1 MNTSKSLVFYTDDD
15 EDDREFVAE
24 AFQLHDDYIELKMF
38 TDGIELLNHI
48 DLQPQPHPCL
58 IILDL
63 NMPKIDGKDT
73 LRMLRQKHGYEN
85 VPVVVFTT
93 SSLPADSYFAQHYK
107 AGFITKPLDLRQM
120 TSIVERFLEYCSD
133 EDKVKFK
140 KSI

>member
-1 MNTSKSLVFYTDDD
+1 MSKSLVFYADDD
-15 EDDREFVAE
+15 EDDKEFVAE
-24 AFQLHDDYIELKMF
+24 AFELYGDHIELKTF
-38 TDGIELLNHI
+38 SDGMELLGYI
-48 DLQPQPHPCL
+48 DVYPTPHPCL
-58 IILDL
+58 IILDI
-63 NMPKIDGKDT
+63 NMPRIDGKDT
-73 LRMLRQKHGYEN
+73 LRILRQVPGYEN

-120 TSIVERFLEYCSD
+120 TSIVEKFLDYCSE

>member
-1 MNTSKSLVFYTDDD
+1 MNTSKSLVFYADDD
-15 EDDREFVAE
+15 EDDRDFVAE
-24 AFQLHDDYIELKMF
+24 GFQLHDDYIELKMF
-38 TDGIELLNHI
+38 TDGIELLSYI
-48 DLQPQPHPCL
+48 DLHPQPHPCL

-73 LRMLRQKHGYEN
+73 LRMLRQKRGYEN